1 MKKYL
6 FILVSG
12 FVSGLLIAIGATV
25 YLSIL
30 SLAQGEYLGKIIG
43 SLFFG
48 LGLYGII
55 IFDTWLYTGKVGNF
69 LNEKPSYILDLLV
82 CVLGNLIGVI
92 LLSFI
97 ISLSR
102 YGASLEEIALSLVNQ
117 KQNDSWY
124 SILILSFM
132 CGMMIYIACKGHALC
147 PNPVGKV
154 ILCFLAVAVFIL
166 CGFEHV
172 VANASYYTFA
182 KTFDVISLL
191 YFILMAIGNG
201 LGAICLDGLLK
212 LVHLLKNSL

>member
-117 KQNDSWY
+117 KQNDSLH
-124 SILILSFM
+124 S
-132 CGMMIYIACKGHALC
+132 
-147 PNPVGKV
+147 
-154 ILCFLAVAVFIL
+154 
-166 CGFEHV
+166 
-172 VANASYYTFA
+172 
-182 KTFDVISLL
+182 
-191 YFILMAIGNG
+191 
-201 LGAICLDGLLK
+201 
-212 LVHLLKNSL
+212 